1 VTTRSTLRRAGTLGA
16 ALLICL
22 SLVGVR
28 LTYVQAVRSEQYAE
42 EGRRQRIRKIELPA
56 RRGAI
61 YDRLGNELAVSIPA
75 RTVYANPHQVSDP
88 AQTARALA
96 PLLGRSAAALESEL
110 RKDRSFVYL
119 ARRIGVVSTRK
130 VSALGLTGVG
140 VLDEP
145 RRLYP
150 GGNLAAGVLGF
161 IGTDQRGL
169 AGLEYGYEELLGGTP
184 GHRVL
189 EQDPQ
194 GRRIPQGTFAEIPP
208 EPGSDLVLTLHA
220 DLQFAAEDA
229 LRRAIEKTH
238 ANGGML
244 VAMDPRSGEILAM
257 VSLPTYDPNRIGDI
271 DPANTKN
278 RVVTDAFEPGS
289 VNKVIAA
296 SAVLNEKLFGAQ
308 QQMWIPAQMKIGDKV
323 FTEKRGS
330 RSLDLR
336 GILAQSSN
344 LGSIRLAQMLGASR
358 LGSYFHRFGYGRGT
372 GLGFPGESAGNLP
385 ATERWVTSLPTM
397 AIGQGLSVTPLQ
409 LAQVY
414 ATVANDGLLVDPRL
428 VSGWVDPTGEVH
440 PTQEPRRRRIIPS
453 EVASSVRDM
462 LTSVVSTPEGTAVA
476 ARIDGMSVAGKT
488 GTASRLIEG
497 VGYRGYMASFF
508 GMFPAQDPE
517 LVMGVVLDNPVPSEG
532 GLSAAPVFSE
542 VGADAARILRIR
554 RR

>member
-1 VTTRSTLRRAGTLGA
+1 MTRSALRRAGTLGA

-75 RTVYANPHQVSDP
+75 RTVYANPHQVKDP
-88 AQTARALA
+88 AQTARLLA

-110 RKDRSFVYL
+110 RKDRTFVYL
-119 ARRIGVVSTRK
+119 ARRIGVVSTKK
-130 VSALGLTGVG
+130 VTALNLTGIG

-169 AGLEYGYEELLGGTP
+169 AGLEYGYEELLRGTP

-220 DLQFAAEDA
+220 DLQFAAEDS
-229 LRRAIEKTH
+229 LRRAMERTH
-238 ANGGML
+238 ANGGTL
-244 VAMDPRSGEILAM
+244 VAMDPHSGEILAM

-271 DPANTKN
+271 DPSTTKN
-278 RVVTDAFEPGS
+278 KVVTDAFEPGS

-344 LGSIRLAQMLGASR
+344 LGSIRLAQMLGAAR

-414 ATVANDGLLVDPRL
+414 ATLANDGLLVDPRL
-428 VSGWVDPTGEVH
+428 VSGWVDSTGELH
-440 PTQEPRRRRIIPS
+440 PTQEPRRRRIIPA
-453 EVASSVRDM
+453 EVASTVRDM
-462 LTSVVSTPEGTAVA
+462 LTAVVSAPEGTGVT
-476 ARIDGMSVAGKT
+476 ARIQGMTVAGKT
-488 GTASRLIEG
+488 GTASRLKEG
-497 VGYRGYMASFF
+497 VGYSGYMASFF
-508 GMFPAQDPE
+508 GMFPAQAPE
-517 LVMGVVLDNPVPSEG
+517 LVIGVVLDNPVPSEG
-532 GLSAAPVFSE
+532 GLAAAPVFSE
-542 VGADAARILRIR
+542 VGTEAARILRISR
-554 RR
+554 R

>member
-1 VTTRSTLRRAGTLGA
+1 MTRPVLRRAGTLGA

-22 SLVGVR
+22 FLVGVR

-61 YDRLGNELAVSIPA
+61 YDRLGSELAVSIPA
-75 RTVYANPHQVSDP
+75 RTVYANPRHVKDP

-96 PLLGRSAAALESEL
+96 PLLGRSAAALENDL

-130 VSALGLTGVG
+130 VTALRLSGIG

-150 GGNLAAGVLGF
+150 GGSLAAGVLGF

-169 AGLEYGYEELLGGTP
+169 AGLEYGYEELLRGTP
-184 GHRVL
+184 GHRIL

-194 GRRIPQGTFAEIPP
+194 GRRIPQGTFAEVSP

-220 DLQFAAEDA
+220 DLQFTAEDS
-229 LRRAIEKTH
+229 LKRAIERTH
-238 ANGGML
+238 ANGGTV

-271 DPANTKN
+271 DPSTTKN

-344 LGSIRLAQMLGASR
+344 LGSIRLAQMLGSSR
-358 LGSYFHRFGYGRGT
+358 LGTYFHRFGYGRGT

-414 ATVANDGLLVDPRL
+414 ATLANDGLLVDPRL
-428 VSGWVDPTGEVH
+428 VSGWVDARGEMH
-440 PTQEPRRRRIIPS
+440 PAQEPRRRRIISS
-453 EVASSVRDM
+453 EVAASVRDM
-462 LTSVVSTPEGTAVA
+462 LTAVVSTAEGTGVA
-476 ARIDGMSVAGKT
+476 ARIPGASVAGKT

-508 GMFPAQDPE
+508 GMFPAEAPE
-517 LVMGVVLDNPVPSEG
+517 LVIGVVLDNPVPSEG
-532 GLSAAPVFSE
+532 GLAAAPVFAE
-542 VGADAARILRIR
+542 VGAEAVRILRIR
-554 RR
+554 TR

>member
-1 VTTRSTLRRAGTLGA
+1 MTRSALRRAGTLGA
-16 ALLICL
+16 ALLIGL

-28 LTYVQAVRSEQYAE
+28 LTYVQAVHSEQYAE
-42 EGRRQRIRKIELPA
+42 EARRQHIRKIELPA

-61 YDRLGNELAVSIPA
+61 YDRIGSELAVSIPA
-75 RTVYANPHQVSDP
+75 RTVYANPREVTDP
-88 AQTARALA
+88 AKTALTLG
-96 PLLGRSAAALESEL
+96 PLLGRPAGEVEADL

-119 ARRIGVVSTRK
+119 ARRVGVVTTKK
-130 VSALGLTGVG
+130 VEALKLTGIG

-150 GGNLAAGVLGF
+150 GGNLAAGVIGF

-194 GRRIPQGTFAEIPP
+194 GRRIPQGTFSEVPP
-208 EPGSDLVLTLHA
+208 EPGSDLVLTLHS
-220 DLQFAAEDA
+220 DLQLAAEDS

-244 VAMDPRSGEILAM
+244 VAMDPRTGEILAM
-257 VSLPTYDPNRIGDI
+257 ANMPTYDPNMIGEI
-271 DPANTKN
+271 DPAVTRN

-289 VNKVIAA
+289 VNKVVTAA
-296 SAVLNEKLFGAQ
+296 AALNENLFGPAE
-308 QQMWIPAQMKIGDKV
+308 QMWIPAQMKIGDKV

-330 RSLDLR
+330 RSLDMR

-344 LGSIRLAQMLGASR
+344 LGAIRLAQGLGARR
-358 LGSYFHRFGYGRGT
+358 LESYFQRFGYGRGT

-385 ATERWVTSLPTM
+385 ATQRWVTSLPTM

-414 ATVANDGLLVDPRL
+414 ATLANDGLLVDPRL
-428 VSGWVDPTGEVH
+428 VSGWIDHNGETH
-440 PTQEPRRRRIIPS
+440 PAQDPRRRRILPA
-453 EVASSVRDM
+453 EVASGLRDM
-462 LTSVVSTPEGTAVA
+462 LTSVVSSPDGTGVA
-476 ARIDGMSVAGKT
+476 AKIPGFTVAGKT

-497 VGYRGYMASFF
+497 VGYRGYIASFF
-508 GMFPAQDPE
+508 GMFPAQAPE
-517 LVMGVVLDNPVPSEG
+517 IVMGVVLDNPVPSDG
-532 GLSAAPVFSE
+532 GLAAAPVFAE
-542 VGADAARILRIR
+542 VGSEAARILKIR
-554 RR
+554 PR